1 MTQSIN
7 NLLTIVDTLQ
17 AEGKAV
23 KVTVLPP
30 ASKKNRRSAWSK

>member
-1 MTQSIN
+1 MANTYS
-7 NLLTIVDTLQ
+7 LLSQTIDQLQ
-17 AEGKAV
+17 AQGKTV